1 MFAAT
6 PAPPYWAV
14 IFSSQRTD
22 DGEGYGAMADA
33 MVRLAL
39 QQPGCLGAESAR
51 NADGFGMTVSYWQSE
66 ADVAAWKAN
75 ARHLVAQET
84 GKTRWYQH
92 YITRIAHVTRSYEG
106 PEGR

>member
-1 MFAAT
+1 
-6 PAPPYWAV
+6 
-14 IFSSQRTD
+14 
-22 DGEGYGAMADA
+22 MADA
-33 MVRLAL
+33 MGRLAL

-51 NADGFGMTVSYWQSE
+51 DADGFGLTVSYWASE
-66 ADVAAWKAN
+66 DAMAAWKAN

-92 YITRIAHVTRSYEG
+92 YITRIAHVTRAYEG